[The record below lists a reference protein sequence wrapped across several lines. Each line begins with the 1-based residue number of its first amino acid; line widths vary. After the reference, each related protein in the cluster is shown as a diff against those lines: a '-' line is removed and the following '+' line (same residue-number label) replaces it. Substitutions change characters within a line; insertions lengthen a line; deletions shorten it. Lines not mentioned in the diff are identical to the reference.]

1 VILVDTN
8 VWSEAAKPN
17 GTRKVVRWTEQN
29 RNDLWLSTIVI
40 AEIRAGIENPES
52 GVKRAGLEQ
61 WLQRLEFLNAARTL
75 PFDSLAAYALGQLL
89 AAKPQQKNMLDTML
103 AAQALSRDCVIA
115 TCNTRDFEWTGVKLV
130 NPWEV

>member
-17 GTRKVVRWTEQN
+17 GTRKVVQWTEQN

-40 AEIRAGIENPES
+40 AES

-115 TCNTRDFEWTGVKLV
+115 TRNTRDFEWTGVKLV